1 MIINFRTRIINRGL
15 KKNPSRIGGVD
26 KGRKGIDVAIKFRI
40 PLHLHEP
47 SA

>member
-1 MIINFRTRIINRGL
+1 MLI
-15 KKNPSRIGGVD
+15 KKNPNKIGGVD
-26 KGRKGIDVAIKFRI
+26 KERKGIDVAIKFRI